1 MPAALLELAGVVVG
15 LEPEVLVSVMVLSPV
30 GGAVTLPLLVRV
42 MTGVVTVELPPVCVG
57 VMAVPGGGGER
68 VVVTELLLSVDVEVA
83 EELPE
88 VEDPVEDVPVEEVE
102 LLPPVLLVG
111 EVVEPPVLV
120 GGPVWV
126 AEGVHWSA
134 ERVKGLSA

>member
-1 MPAALLELAGVVVG
+1 MALLPAALFELAGVVVG

-57 VMAVPGGGGER
+57 VMAVPGGGER
-68 VVVTELLLSVDVEVA
+68 VVVTELLSVDVEVA

-88 VEDPVEDVPVEEVE
+88 VEDPVEEVE
-102 LLPPVLLVG
+102 LLPPVLLVI